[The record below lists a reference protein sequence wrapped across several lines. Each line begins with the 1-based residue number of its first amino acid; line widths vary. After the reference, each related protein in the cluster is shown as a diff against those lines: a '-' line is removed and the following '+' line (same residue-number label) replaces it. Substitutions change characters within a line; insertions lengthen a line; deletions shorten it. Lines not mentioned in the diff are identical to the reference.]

1 MWGELW
7 SGREGK
13 RRELRIPVGIS
24 RCSASPSPGWNPV
37 GGEKVPYEPVTRW
50 HKPGESPLG
59 RRARRPAPRVS
70 ADGEQ
75 GEGTKRSRLPCRA
88 MGRGFGVLGSGGLC
102 ESGLAKDS
110 ASGRP
115 AGVRYRGLAAAEPR
129 GGPRAS
135 KFAAGTTP
143 RRLEQPLVGKPCAG
157 AGWGGGLSAAG
168 SRPAAPR
175 QGCPS
180 LSPGWGGKGQ
190 QRGSPGPCAFFPLGL
205 APSSPPP
212 RVLPILRTDPA
223 VKARGC
229 SVACL
234 PAWRGGEIARRPRR
248 WRLAGRLKGHRL
260 LATPQDLLSQ
270 QFAKSSEP

>member
-13 RRELRIPVGIS
+13 RREPRIPVGIS

-37 GGEKVPYEPVTRW
+37 GGKEVPYEPVTRW
-50 HKPGESPLG
+50 QKPGESPLG

-75 GEGTKRSRLPCRA
+75 GEGTKRSRLPCRE

-110 ASGRP
+110 VSGRP
-115 AGVRYRGLAAAEPR
+115 ARVRYRGLAAAEPR

-157 AGWGGGLSAAG
+157 AGGSPLLGRGPRPQGRGLPPCPRGGGG
-168 SRPAAPR
+168 EGAAPI
-175 QGCPS
+175 P
-180 LSPGWGGKGQ
+180 
-190 QRGSPGPCAFFPLGL
+190 
-205 APSSPPP
+205 APSFLSGSHPPHP
-212 RVLPILRTDPA
+212 R
-223 VKARGC
+223 RGC
-229 SVACL
+229 CPFS
-234 PAWRGGEIARRPRR
+234 AR
-248 WRLAGRLKGHRL
+248 
-260 LATPQDLLSQ
+260 TPQ
-270 QFAKSSEP
+270 